1 MVPVDAPAGTTAL
14 RVKYCYSQPAGPTT
28 ANAKNTLDLGLW
40 DPKGFRGWGG
50 SSPPAGT
57 VSPRGVSSEAQYLA
71 PPPPDVPGMTTRGV
85 LPRPPT
91 PGRRPGGAR
100 RRG

>member
-50 SSPPAGT
+50 SSHPDVT
-57 VSPRGVSSEAQYLA
+57 VSPRGFSRETQYLA
-71 PPPPDVPGMTTRGV
+71 APPPGRPGLTTPRV
-85 LPRPPT
+85 VPRPVA
-91 PGRRPGGAR
+91 PGRRHGRAGG
-100 RRG
+100 G